1 MIESPLALAAAVT
14 AVAALGFW
22 LERRFPWAEKLG
34 ASLLVIALGAL
45 LSNLGL
51 VPARS
56 EIYDAVY
63 GPVTSLAI
71 VWLLLAVDLRDL
83 RAAGLRMLGAFA
95 LAVAGTVAGAFGAV
109 LLFGAVAGEE
119 TWKLAG
125 TLVGTYTGGGLNFA
139 AVGRALGLPESLFAA
154 AAAADNAVTALW
166 MVATLL
172 LPRWLGR
179 FYPRPPGDA
188 KAADSGKGRPGNGG
202 RSPESSGRSKETSQR
217 MSPVLRER
225 AEEPG
230 ADLLAPVPLH
240 LLDLAVLL
248 ALGLGLQLAAE
259 ATARALPWPVPPIV
273 WLTTFALAVAQVP
286 AVRCLQGALH
296 LGTLALNLFFVVI
309 GIGSRVAEIL
319 AVGLEVFYF
328 TAAVVLI
335 HGLVT
340 FVLAR
345 LARLDVETTAVA
357 SQAAVGGPS
366 TAMALAI
373 ARRRPGLA
381 LPGLMA
387 GLLGYAVGTYLGL
400 AVAYAVRG
408 L

>member
-1 MIESPLALAAAVT
+1 MIDSPLALAALVA
-14 AVAALGFW
+14 AAAALGFW

-34 ASLLVIALGAL
+34 ASLLVIALGAA

-56 EIYDAVY
+56 EVYDAVY

-83 RAAGLRMLGAFA
+83 RAAGPRMLGAFA
-95 LAVAGTVAGAFGAV
+95 LAAAATVAGAFGAV

-139 AVGRALGLPESLFAA
+139 AVGRALGLPDSLFAA

-172 LPRWLGR
+172 LPGWLGR
-179 FYPRPPGDA
+179 FYPQPPAALSAGGERRPPSATPAQDPDGA
-188 KAADSGKGRPGNGG
+188 SG
-202 RSPESSGRSKETSQR
+202 RSPLAR
-217 MSPVLRER
+217 
-225 AEEPG
+225 EEPPEPRAG
-230 ADLLAPVPLH
+230 LLAPVPLQ

-248 ALGLGLQLAAE
+248 ALGLSLLFAAE
-259 ATARALPWPVPPIV
+259 ATARALPWPVPSVV
-273 WLTTFALAVAQVP
+273 WLTTFTLAAAQVP
-286 AVRCLQGALH
+286 AVRRLQGALH

-319 AVGLEVFYF
+319 AVGIEVFYF
-328 TAAVVLI
+328 TATVVLI

-340 FVLAR
+340 FAAAR
-345 LARLDVETTAVA
+345 LVRLDAETTAVA

-373 ARRRPGLA
+373 ARRQPGLA
-381 LPGLMA
+381 LPGLVA
-387 GLLGYAVGTYLGL
+387 GLLGYAAGTYLGL

-408 L
+408 LW